1 MIQASAKPKILII
14 GDAVAPTGFARV
26 IRSIF
31 EPLRNDYELH
41 QLATRYDG
49 SSHDYPWKLYAA
61 GKGKSRYGYDQI
73 VPLIEQI
80 QPAIVFLLYDIP
92 FQVPYLEELRK
103 TVPRPKIVF
112 YSPVESGPIA
122 PEIMQRLHG
131 VSRYVVFT
139 EYGRREIGDALQ
151 SVREQDPS
159 FQFPDLEVIPHGV
172 ASDKFFPLAGGSDV
186 AGESIPWRRREAR
199 RLMKLDDAEHLD
211 AFIVLNANRNMPRKR
226 IDLTMQGFAQFARD
240 KPANVKL
247 YLHMATEDTGWNVLI
262 LAKRY
267 GIFDRL
273 IMTQADNTRP
283 TFSDEQLNSLYNA
296 CDVGITTV
304 TGEAWGMVGFEHAAT
319 RAAQIVPR
327 HTSLA
332 DLWEDA
338 AEFVEPVMQLTYPGN
353 LTHAHLVTPEGVAG
367 ALQRLYEDPER
378 RGAGRSRLP
387 QRNPSRTEL
396 EHDRRA
402 MAPLVRRT
410 SPKEIRQV
418 QGRAPPTPLC
428 FRRPSKKW
436 ATP

>member
-1 MIQASAKPKILII
+1 MIPVSAKPKILII

-31 EPLRNDYELH
+31 EPLHNDYELH

-49 SSHDYPWKLYAA
+49 SPHDYPWKLSAA
-61 GKGKSRYGYDQI
+61 SKGTSRYGYDQI
-73 VPLIEQI
+73 VPLTEQI

-92 FQVPYLEELRK
+92 FQIPYLEQLRK
-103 TVPRPKIVF
+103 AVPQPKIVF

-131 VSRYVVFT
+131 VSRYVLFT
-139 EYGRREIGDALQ
+139 EYGRREIAEALK
-151 SVREQDPS
+151 SVREQDPT

-172 ASDKFFPLAGGSDV
+172 ASDKFFPLTGGSDV
-186 AGESIPWRRREAR
+186 PGESTSWRRLEAR
-199 RLMKLDDAEHLD
+199 RQMKLDDAEHRE

-226 IDLTMQGFAQFARD
+226 IDLTMQSFAEFAKD

-273 IMTQADNTRP
+273 IMTQADNSRP
-283 TFSDEQLNSLYNA
+283 AFSDEQLNTLYNA

-304 TGEAWGMVGFEHAAT
+304 TGEAWGMVSFEHAAT
-319 RAAQIVPR
+319 HAAQIVPR

-332 DLWEDA
+332 DLWEGA
-338 AEFVEPVMQLTYPGN
+338 AEFIEPVMKLTYPGN
-353 LTHAHLVTPEGVAG
+353 LTHAHIVTPTGVAA
-367 ALQRLYEDPER
+367 ALQRLYEDREHREALAEAAYRNATRPELSWNTIAAQWR
-378 RGAGRSRLP
+378 RLF
-387 QRNPSRTEL
+387 NDL
-396 EHDRRA
+396 
-402 MAPLVRRT
+402 L
-410 SPKEIRQV
+410 
-418 QGRAPPTPLC
+418 
-428 FRRPSKKW
+428 
-436 ATP
+436 

>member
-1 MIQASAKPKILII
+1 MIPTSAKPRILII
-14 GDAVAPTGFARV
+14 GDAVVPSGFARV

-31 EPLRNDYELH
+31 ESLQNDYELH

-49 SSHDYPWKLYAA
+49 SAHDYPWKLYPAA
-61 GKGKSRYGYDQI
+61 KDKSRYGYDQI
-73 VPLIEQI
+73 LPLIEQI

-103 TVPRPKIVF
+103 AVPQPKIVL

-131 VSRYVVFT
+131 VSRYVLFT
-139 EYGRREIGDALQ
+139 EYGRREIAETLK
-151 SVREQDPS
+151 SVREQDPA

-172 ASDKFFPLAGGSDV
+172 ACDKFFPLAGGSDT
-186 AGESIPWRRREAR
+186 GSESIPWRRLEAR
-199 RLMKLDDAEHLD
+199 RKMKLDDADHLE

-226 IDLTMQGFAQFARD
+226 IDLTMQGFAQFAKN

-273 IMTQADNTRP
+273 IMTQADNSRP
-283 TFSDEQLNSLYNA
+283 AFSDEQLNLLYNA

-304 TGEAWGMVGFEHAAT
+304 TGEAWGMVSFEHAAT
-319 RAAQIVPR
+319 KSAQIVPH

-332 DLWEDA
+332 DLWTGA
-338 AEFVEPVMQLTYPGN
+338 AEFIEPVMTLTYPGN
-353 LTHAHLVTPEGVAG
+353 LTHAHIVTPEGVAA
-367 ALQRLYEDPER
+367 ALQRLYEDPAHREALAEAGYRNASRPELCWSAIAER
-378 RGAGRSRLP
+378 WRCLFDEMLA
-387 QRNPSRTEL
+387 E
-396 EHDRRA
+396 
-402 MAPLVRRT
+402 
-410 SPKEIRQV
+410 
-418 QGRAPPTPLC
+418 
-428 FRRPSKKW
+428 
-436 ATP
+436 